1 MDDLDD
7 YILALADNQTENG
20 GKSNSRGSKSRR
32 STESRGTKRYV
43 SEDEDSDDVD
53 VGDASEDDDDEDSDE
68 EIDEYGPD
76 LYKDEEDKRRLL
88 ALPEV
93 EREQILSE
101 RSEERQRNLERLEV
115 RKLLKDGRKDDSKRR
130 STRTKETGASR
141 ALTELARRREEKK
154 NTHTRSSR
162 RESMSPDRKRRRRS
176 RSRGSSDDGYSVS
189 ESESEE
195 DQKKDIKRTPTLD
208 EINAITLT
216 RRMVESWIHTPFFE
230 ETAVGCYV
238 RLFIG
243 PDPQTK
249 TPVYRLCEIVDVIPW
264 HKTYKVAEGV
274 WSNKAVKAR
283 HGKAQ
288 KPFPMDIIS
297 NGTVTQQEYARF
309 LTTIEVEKG
318 RKPNA
323 DDIENKKESLKAA
336 REYILNDKEVADMI
350 AKKRELNNTISNVA
364 MEKAMLHTKL
374 EQARSD
380 ENHAEVDRIQRQIT
394 DLEERAT
401 NTTSAGKLNI
411 WADLNKKNR
420 EKDKVEMKEAE
431 KIALIARKKLG
442 AVATDPFA
450 RRRTTPKLVHTPG
463 SGTPNSAGTPTVST
477 PNPTAEDEN
486 AIINPTISEEAVAI
500 GQSTST
506 QSGYEQLVSKVA
518 IDIDLGFDDDD

>member
-7 YILALADNQTENG
+7 YILALADDQNENG
-20 GKSNSRGSKSRR
+20 SKSNSRGSKSRR
-32 STESRGTKRYV
+32 STEGRGTKRYV

-53 VGDASEDDDDEDSDE
+53 IGDASEDDEEEESDE

-130 STRTKETGASR
+130 STRTKDTGASR

-154 NTHTRSSR
+154 KTHSR
-162 RESMSPDRKRRRRS
+162 RSRRDSVSPDRKRRRRS
-176 RSRGSSDDGYSVS
+176 RSRSSDDAYSVS

-208 EINAITLT
+208 EINSITLT
-216 RRMVESWIHTPFFE
+216 RRMVESWVHTPFFE
-230 ETAVGCYV
+230 DTAIGCYV

-249 TPVYRLCEIVDVIPW
+249 NPVYRLCEVVDIIPW
-264 HKTYKVAEGV
+264 HKTYKIAEGV

-297 NGTVTQQEYARF
+297 NGAVTQQEYARY
-309 LTTIEVEKG
+309 LTTLEVEKG
-318 RKPNA
+318 RKPTA
-323 DDIENKKESLKAA
+323 DDIENKKEGIKAA
-336 REYILNDKEVADMI
+336 REYILTDKEVADMI
-350 AKKRELNNTISNVA
+350 ARKKELNNTISNVA
-364 MEKAMLHTKL
+364 MEKTMLHTKL

-380 ENHAEVDRIQRQIT
+380 ENHAEVERIQNQIT

-401 NTTSAGKLNI
+401 NTSAAGKLNI

-431 KIALIARKKLG
+431 RIAMLAKKKLG
-442 AVATDPFA
+442 AIATDPFA

-477 PNPTAEDEN
+477 PNPTNEDDN
-486 AIINPTISEEAVAI
+486 SSINPTISDEAVAI